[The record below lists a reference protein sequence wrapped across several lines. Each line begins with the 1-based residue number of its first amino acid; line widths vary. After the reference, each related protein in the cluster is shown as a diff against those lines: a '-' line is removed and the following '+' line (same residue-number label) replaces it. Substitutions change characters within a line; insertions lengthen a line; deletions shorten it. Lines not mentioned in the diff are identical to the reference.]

1 MKYMNCPRCSNSINK
16 NIIFCP
22 RCGLDLNNEEKLWE
36 DKPKLIYGLIT
47 DPFVKYEITTSRLV
61 IKEGIFSKITSEI
74 ELRRIDFSKIIV
86 KQNFFLKLMN
96 VGNIIIISNNNLNIY
111 NIKNPY
117 FVKDLLRR
125 VILFQKDKISQVDV
139 F

>member
-47 DPFVKYEITTSRLV
+47 DPFVKLTFR
-61 IKEGIFSKITSEI
+61 
-74 ELRRIDFSKIIV
+74 
-86 KQNFFLKLMN
+86 M
-96 VGNIIIISNNNLNIY
+96 
-111 NIKNPY
+111 
-117 FVKDLLRR
+117 
-125 VILFQKDKISQVDV
+125 
-139 F
+139 